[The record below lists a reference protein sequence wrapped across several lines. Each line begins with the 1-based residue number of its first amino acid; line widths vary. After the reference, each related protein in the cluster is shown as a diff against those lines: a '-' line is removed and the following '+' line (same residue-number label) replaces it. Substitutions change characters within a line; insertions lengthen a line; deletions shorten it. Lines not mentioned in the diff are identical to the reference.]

1 MGQQG
6 RPGNVNTRGIEIRFR
21 RAGLGLF
28 HHANDMPVLNIHGAT
43 LVRVVYLEHRQHEIA
58 SLLGECIGHA
68 DIFRGIHEDIGIG
81 DPHRAIGQVRRGDP
95 ARLPGSLRRGLPDS
109 LRCLPSNGM
118 GPEVGFDLLGAM
130 AYDDGGPLRSC
141 RRQAGADMV
150 EQNTLADL
158 HERLGSLGR
167 DRAEACA
174 LPRGEDYAL
183 LRPFHVDPML
193 WLRIRSFHRASS
205 VRRTQRGRKL
215 PCDLIDRR
223 WVARYRYAFPIAS
236 PSRVIHSRHG
246 SCMLV
251 NIVEYSAILG
261 TLVFMEGI
269 LAADN
274 ALVLAVLVSRLPDR
288 AEQKKALLYGIVGAF
303 VFRAIAV
310 IAATWLIRLWYFKA
324 AGALYLLWITA
335 HYFISGAHK
344 DDMARAS
351 GDPAKQNEGSLSGK
365 VARFWPV
372 VIMVELTDIAF
383 SVDQIVAAVSLSDEL
398 WVVYTGGMLGIIAM
412 RFAAG
417 GFLVVIEKRPM
428 LAYTGHILP
437 AWIGVKLAFKTL
449 EAQPFNL
456 PIHLPG
462 WIFWSVMAG
471 IVAWGVLARRVLDE
485 PETPEIAQV
494 EEIPKES

>member
-1 MGQQG
+1 M
-6 RPGNVNTRGIEIRFR
+6 
-21 RAGLGLF
+21 
-28 HHANDMPVLNIHGAT
+28 
-43 LVRVVYLEHRQHEIA
+43 
-58 SLLGECIGHA
+58 
-68 DIFRGIHEDIGIG
+68 
-81 DPHRAIGQVRRGDP
+81 
-95 ARLPGSLRRGLPDS
+95 
-109 LRCLPSNGM
+109 
-118 GPEVGFDLLGAM
+118 
-130 AYDDGGPLRSC
+130 
-141 RRQAGADMV
+141 
-150 EQNTLADL
+150 LA
-158 HERLGSLGR
+158 
-167 DRAEACA
+167 
-174 LPRGEDYAL
+174 
-183 LRPFHVDPML
+183 
-193 WLRIRSFHRASS
+193 
-205 VRRTQRGRKL
+205 
-215 PCDLIDRR
+215 
-223 WVARYRYAFPIAS
+223 
-236 PSRVIHSRHG
+236 
-246 SCMLV
+246 

-351 GDPAKQNEGSLSGK
+351 GDPAKQNGGSLSGK

-417 GFLVVIEKRPM
+417 GFLVIIEKRPI

-471 IVAWGVLARRVLDE
+471 IVAWGVLARRVPDE

-494 EEIPKES
+494 EEIPTES